1 MYQVNVKAE
10 NLVVSD
16 LGFIKKY
23 LRIEND
29 YEDSLI
35 EMFATTAI
43 KHIETYCNTFITIKT
58 VEITSSKNIVEL
70 VGTVNQIVSVKIDG
84 VATTAYDVI
93 GNTIKYV
100 YLNDDLVD
108 DQLVTIEYT
117 TLEKISD
124 NIRIF
129 MAQKVADLYGRNE
142 DKKVVPDYALINDIK
157 RLALC

>member
-35 EMFATTAI
+35 EMFANTAI
-43 KHIETYCNTFITIKT
+43 KHIETYCNTFITVKT
-58 VEITSSKNIVEL
+58 VEITSSKSIIEL
-70 VGTVNQIVSVKIDG
+70 IGTVNQITSVKIDG
-84 VATTAYDVI
+84 TATEAYEVI

-108 DQLVTIEYT
+108 YQLVTIEYT

-129 MAQKVADLYGRNE
+129 MAQKVAELYGRNE
-142 DKKVVPDYALINDIK
+142 DKKVVPDYNLINNIK

>member
-70 VGTVNQIVSVKIDG
+70 IGTVDKIESVKIDG
-84 VATTAYDVI
+84 TVTTDYELI
-93 GNTIKYV
+93 GDTVKYI
-100 YLNDDLVD
+100 YLNSDLID
-108 DQLVTIEYT
+108 EQLVSIEYT
-117 TLEKISD
+117 TLEIISD

-129 MAQKVADLYGRNE
+129 MAQKVAELYGRNE
-142 DKKVVPDYALINDIK
+142 DKKVVPHYNLINNIK
-157 RLALC
+157 RIALC